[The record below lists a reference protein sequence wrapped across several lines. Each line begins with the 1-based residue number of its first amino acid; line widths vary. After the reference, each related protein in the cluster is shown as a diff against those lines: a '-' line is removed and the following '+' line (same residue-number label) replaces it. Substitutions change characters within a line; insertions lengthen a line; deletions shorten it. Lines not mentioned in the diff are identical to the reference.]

1 MQELMPKRVAATV
14 PPLYATED
22 EGDPIARVKLFSSVS
37 AWTWYV
43 TEYDPATGEAFGL
56 VEGFAD
62 EPRPADAGYSSCAQP
77 VAGPASPARAS
88 MLLRLLS
95 GSAAPAQSGAGEAR
109 PKQPVGR
116 TSLPENQRLR
126 LRFPPC

>member
-1 MQELMPKRVAATV
+1 MAGKETDMQELMPKEVAATV

-22 EGDPIARVKLFSSVS
+22 EGDPIACVKLFSSVS

-62 EPRPADAGYSSCAQP
+62 EWGYFSIPEFEALNHAKGFSVIERDEHFEPAP
-77 VAGPASPARAS
+77 VREV
-88 MLLRLLS
+88 R
-95 GSAAPAQSGAGEAR
+95 R
-109 PKQPVGR
+109 
-116 TSLPENQRLR
+116 
-126 LRFPPC
+126 

>member
-1 MQELMPKRVAATV
+1 MAGKETEMQELMPEEVAATV

-37 AWTWYV
+37 GWTWYV

-62 EPRPADAGYSSCAQP
+62 EWGCFSIPELEALNRAKGFGVIESDEHFEPAP
-77 VAGPASPARAS
+77 VREV
-88 MLLRLLS
+88 R
-95 GSAAPAQSGAGEAR
+95 R
-109 PKQPVGR
+109 
-116 TSLPENQRLR
+116 
-126 LRFPPC
+126 

>member
-1 MQELMPKRVAATV
+1 MAGKETEMQELMPKEVAATV

-62 EPRPADAGYSSCAQP
+62 EWGYFSIPEFEVLNRAKGFGVIERDEHFEPAP
-77 VAGPASPARAS
+77 VREV
-88 MLLRLLS
+88 R
-95 GSAAPAQSGAGEAR
+95 R
-109 PKQPVGR
+109 
-116 TSLPENQRLR
+116 
-126 LRFPPC
+126 

>member
-1 MQELMPKRVAATV
+1 MADMAGKETEMQELMPKRVAEMV

-62 EPRPADAGYSSCAQP
+62 EWGYFSIPEFEALNRAKGFGVIERDESFEPAP
-77 VAGPASPARAS
+77 VREV
-88 MLLRLLS
+88 R
-95 GSAAPAQSGAGEAR
+95 R
-109 PKQPVGR
+109 
-116 TSLPENQRLR
+116 
-126 LRFPPC
+126 

>member
-1 MQELMPKRVAATV
+1 MADMAGRETDMQELMPKGVAATV

-62 EPRPADAGYSSCAQP
+62 EWATSPSLSS
-77 VAGPASPARAS
+77 R
-88 MLLRLLS
+88 R
-95 GSAAPAQSGAGEAR
+95 
-109 PKQPVGR
+109 
-116 TSLPENQRLR
+116 
-126 LRFPPC
+126 

>member
-1 MQELMPKRVAATV
+1 MADMAGKETDMQELMPKRVAEMV

-22 EGDPIARVKLFSSVS
+22 EGNPIARVKLFSSVS

-62 EPRPADAGYSSCAQP
+62 EWGYFSIPEFEALNRAKGFGVIERDESFEPAP
-77 VAGPASPARAS
+77 VREV
-88 MLLRLLS
+88 R
-95 GSAAPAQSGAGEAR
+95 R
-109 PKQPVGR
+109 
-116 TSLPENQRLR
+116 
-126 LRFPPC
+126 